1 VRNIQDDKTA
11 LPDGKAVFLQ
21 VSGDFGGG
29 FAGQNAIHSALPH
42 RLGVQ
47 QSRVNKTGLPADTG
61 S

>member
-42 RLGVQ
+42 RLGCAAQ
-47 QSRVNKTGLPADTG
+47 PGE
-61 S
+61 